1 MLFGGSKKNVGF
13 WKPTGPWINAECK
26 QMLSWSLL
34 LSTKCCGFACQ
45 TWRLWD
51 WKSASLPQCSE
62 LSVTSAKCSV
72 SKDKSPLA
80 TKLEHFIG
88 WLCFDVKSF
97 LTKLFSSKRSLKQ
110 IFGGFSMQ
118 CMSVVLSLCDK
129 WCKHCQEYVP
139 QAAGVLDSQSWQFS
153 RNSCHSGAGLDPDYS
168 VPLTKSLTL
177 SMSYTSL
184 HQRQFYWCQLIYHL
198 FSLTLMISNSACY
211 MCSLQM

>member
-51 WKSASLPQCSE
+51 WKSASLPRCSE

-118 CMSVVLSLCDK
+118 CMSVVLSLCDN
-129 WCKHCQEYVP
+129 WCKHCQECVP